1 MKHIS
6 LFGIIACLLLMTAC
20 SSNEEKTPSGEATLN
35 FYVTNYEMVSLD
47 HVTRAAA
54 TALQHLDMVIY
65 NAQTEELISATQ
77 TSEGDNGYGTFSA
90 TLPYGSYTIV
100 FLGYDGSR
108 LANVEQLT
116 SICYADDFVPNFFYK
131 TLELTISS
139 STNNA
144 QTIALER
151 AVAAFRLN
159 NSDDIPMNLNKI
171 RVTATGGSHHFNAIT
186 GKASKTESRTYTYDV
201 SKYAGQSNK
210 PIFTFFTFLTANE
223 ATMNFNVTALDEGN
237 NVIRSRDFND
247 VPMKINQRTTYTGSF
262 FSKDESVQGFNL
274 TLANDM
280 WEENNNTF

>member
-6 LFGIIACLLLMTAC
+6 LFGIIVCLLLMTAC

-65 NAQTEELISATQ
+65 NAQTEKLISTTQ

-116 SICYADDFVPNFFYK
+116 NICYADDFVPNFFYK
-131 TLELTISS
+131 TLELTVSS

-151 AVAAFRLN
+151 AVAAFMVKSN
-159 NSDDIPMNLNKI
+159 GDIPLDLSKI
-171 RVTATGGSHHFNAIT
+171 RINATGGGHHFNAKT
-186 GKASKTESRTYTYDV
+186 GTAVKAEDRSYTYNV
-201 SKYAGQSNK
+201 SSYAGKES
-210 PIFTFFTFLTANE
+210 ITITFFSFLTATE
-223 ATMNFNVTALDEGN
+223 STMNFSVTAMDGED
-237 NVIRSRDFND
+237 NVIRHRDFND

-262 FSKDESVQGFNL
+262 FSKDESVQGFSL
-274 TLANDM
+274 TLANDA
-280 WEENNNTF
+280 WEESNNTF